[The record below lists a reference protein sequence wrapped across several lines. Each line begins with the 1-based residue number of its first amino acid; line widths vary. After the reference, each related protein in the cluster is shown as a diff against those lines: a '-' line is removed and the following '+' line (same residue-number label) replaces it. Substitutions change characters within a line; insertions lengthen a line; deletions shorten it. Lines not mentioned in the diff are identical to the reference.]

1 MIPMPEQP
9 RNIEAKLDEFYS
21 VLLNESKPLL
31 PGSPLYVEN
40 LHFDPNRDVV
50 KDIARDVRL
59 QTAGG
64 MSYFTGNRGTGKSTE
79 LLRLK
84 QKLESDG
91 QRVFYIDLNEYL
103 VDGEPPDIKGLL
115 VLLALSFAH
124 EIDVEFGA
132 DFRGIAPLK
141 RFWSWLRDSNVD
153 IDAIDAK
160 GIKLKIHE
168 GSGFQASFAKAS
180 QNRADEWVQEARTA
194 ITEMAAYVKGQT
206 RAKGVVILFDSFER
220 LRAKSPLVEVQ
231 FFSKI
236 AELFNNS
243 GMLRFPGL
251 HVVYSVPPYLPVITN
266 IRMQVR
272 LHVLGSVRVFEA
284 PSMDNRRQLREE
296 GLARMREVLDHRC
309 AFWRDVISEDALNEL
324 AKMSGGDLRLFLNQ
338 LVREVVSDAYSATER
353 LPFRADDPVIAD
365 QIQSHKNQMSALL
378 YESHLPVLSRVARER
393 KTIVADAA
401 EQAIV
406 ARLFD
411 ERLLFNYANGTEW
424 VDANPLV
431 WDRLEK
437 FDQTVATEKARAA
450 ASAES

>member
-1 MIPMPEQP
+1 MNAMPGSPQ
-9 RNIEAKLDEFYS
+9 NIEAKLDAFYS
-21 VLLNESKPLL
+21 VLLNESKPL
-31 PGSPLYVEN
+31 PPDSPLYVKN

-50 KDIARDVRL
+50 TDIARDVRL

-84 QKLESDG
+84 QRLEAEG

-124 EIDVEFGA
+124 ELDEEYGA
-132 DFRGIAPLK
+132 DFRGITPLK
-141 RFWSWLRDSNVD
+141 RFWSWLKESNVD
-153 IDAIDAK
+153 IDTIDAK

-168 GSGFQASFAKAS
+168 GSGFQAAFAKAS
-180 QNRADEWVQEARTA
+180 QDRADQWVQEARDA
-194 ITEMAAYVKGQT
+194 ITEMAVYVK
-206 RAKGVVILFDSFER
+206 AKAKALGIVVLFDSFER
-220 LRAKSPLVEVQ
+220 LRAKSPLVEVV

-251 HVVYSVPPYLPVITN
+251 HVVYSVPPYLAVITN
-266 IRMQVR
+266 IRTQVR

-284 PSMDNRRQLREE
+284 PSVASRRQLREE

-309 AFWRDVISEDALNEL
+309 AYWRDIIGEDALNLL

-338 LVREVVSDAYSATER
+338 LVREVVSDAYGVTDR
-353 LPFRADDPVIAD
+353 LPLKADDAVITD
-365 QIQSHKNQMSALL
+365 QIQSHKNQMSTLL
-378 YESHLPVLSRVARER
+378 YESHLPVLSRVAREQQ
-393 KTIVADAA
+393 TIVADAA

-431 WDRLEK
+431 WDRLDAY
-437 FDQTVATEKARAA
+437 DQTVATEKARAA
-450 ASAES
+450 ASPES

>member
-1 MIPMPEQP
+1 MTPVPASSQS
-9 RNIEAKLDEFYS
+9 IEAKLDSLYS
-21 VLLNESKPLL
+21 ILLNESKPL
-31 PGSPLYVEN
+31 PPDSPLYVKN

-50 KDIARDVRL
+50 ADIARDVRL
-59 QTAGG
+59 SVAGS
-64 MSYFTGNRGTGKSTE
+64 MAYFTGNRGTGKSTE

-84 QKLESDG
+84 KKLESEG
-91 QRVFYIDLNEYL
+91 QCVFYIDLNEYL

-124 EIDVEFGA
+124 ELDVEFGA
-132 DFRGIAPLK
+132 DFRGITPLK
-141 RFWSWLRDSNVD
+141 RFWTWLKESNVD

-168 GSGFQASFAKAS
+168 GSGFQATFAKAS
-180 QNRADEWVQEARTA
+180 QDRSDQWVQEARSA
-194 ITEMAAYVKGQT
+194 ITEMAVYVK
-206 RAKGVVILFDSFER
+206 AKASSTGTVVLYDSFER
-220 LRAKSPLVEVQ
+220 LRAKSPLVEVE

-266 IRMQVR
+266 IRNQVR
-272 LHVLGSVRVFEA
+272 LHVLGSVRVFEP
-284 PSMDNRRQLREE
+284 PSAGARRHLRDE
-296 GLARMREVLDHRC
+296 GLARMREVLDHRY
-309 AFWRDVISEDALNEL
+309 APWRDLVTEDALNLL

-338 LVREVVSDAYSATER
+338 LVREVVSDAYTAAER
-353 LPFRADDPVIAD
+353 LPLKADDSVITD
-365 QIQSHKNQMSALL
+365 QIESHKRYMSTLL
-378 YESHLPVLSRVARER
+378 YESHLPVLSRVARDQE
-393 KTIVADAA
+393 TVVADAA

-411 ERLLFNYANGTEW
+411 ERLLFNYANGVEW

-431 WDRLEK
+431 WDRLDRFE
-437 FDQTVATEKARAA
+437 QAQQSEKARAA
-450 ASAES
+450 ASSES